1 MSRLI
6 LRSVLLCGVLLL
18 TSCGGGGG
26 SGISGLTVY
35 ITDAPIDAATSVNI
49 GFSGVY
55 VRGSGGVYAF
65 PLTTITPD
73 LYQLQ
78 GGVESYL
85 VTQADIPPGQY
96 TAISLAISAAPG
108 TASSYMQLADGT
120 LHPIYIPSGEPTTIT
135 VPFNFTIPS
144 SGNANITID
153 FDLRKSLI
161 QDPNDPTKFILR
173 PVLRAVDNNN
183 QGTISGIV
191 NTALLSSSCSPTVYV
206 YSGSVTPTDV
216 DVNAPAGTVQP
227 ITSAL
232 VGLNVTTGQYN
243 FTAAFLPP
251 GGYTVAFTCEANL
264 DQPDT
269 ADTIKFSSVAHATVT
284 NNTVT
289 QVNLN

>member
-18 TSCGGGGG
+18 SSCGGGS

-35 ITDAPIDAATSVNI
+35 ITDAPIDTATSVKI

-55 VRGSGGVYAF
+55 LRGSGGIYAF
-65 PLTTITPD
+65 PLNTISLD

-78 GGVESYL
+78 SGVETYL
-85 VTQADIPPGQY
+85 ITQASPPPGKY
-96 TAISLAISAAPG
+96 TAISIALSAAPG
-108 TASSYMQLADGT
+108 TTTSYLQRSDGT
-120 LHPIYIPSGEPTTIT
+120 VHPIYIPTGEPTTIT
-135 VPFNFTIPS
+135 VPFNFTIPA
-144 SGNANITID
+144 SGQANITID

-161 QDPNDPTKFILR
+161 QDPNDSTKFILR
-173 PVLRAVDNNN
+173 PVLRAVNNDN
-183 QGTISGIV
+183 QGTIDGIV
-191 NTALLSSSCSPTVYV
+191 NTSLFSSTCSPTVYV
-206 YSGSVTPTDV
+206 YSGNVTPTDV

-251 GGYTVAFTCEANL
+251 GGYTVAFTCQAYL

-269 ADTIKFSSVAHATVT
+269 ADTIKFLSVSHATVT
-284 NNTVT
+284 NNNVT